1 MCDFII
7 NLKILIMSILIKS
20 IERANPQNREEKK
33 FYATVATRGS
43 IDLDGLADLVSKFSA
58 LSRGDTYSVLLN
70 LLDAIPAQLLD
81 GKVVRLG
88 KLGTLSLN
96 VDSLGVATAEEV
108 TGDIVKSVHI
118 VFRPGLELKD
128 ELLNFSVRMS

>member
-1 MCDFII
+1 
-7 NLKILIMSILIKS
+7 MSILIKS

-81 GKVVRLG
+81 GK
-88 KLGTLSLN
+88 
-96 VDSLGVATAEEV
+96 
-108 TGDIVKSVHI
+108 
-118 VFRPGLELKD
+118 
-128 ELLNFSVRMS
+128 

>member
-1 MCDFII
+1 
-7 NLKILIMSILIKS
+7 MSILIKS